1 MKRLVLLLSLGII
14 ITSLLMASCSS
25 SSSSEPTKIV
35 VATDATW
42 PHFESLNQQ
51 TKAIEGLDIDIMNA
65 IAFRQNLQVEYKN
78 VTWDPLL
85 AGMAKGLYDAAISSI
100 IITEERKK
108 DMLFSDPYFAAGQI
122 VVVSQ
127 NNNTITGKDSLS
139 GPVGVKS
146 GSVGDKEVKKIKAA
160 TPMPYDDIGLAF
172 QDLMTGK
179 VNAVVCNNPIALLY
193 IGINPDKLKTAGK
206 IFTDENYGI
215 AVNKDKKDLL
225 NKINS
230 GLMTIKKAGM
240 IELYS
245 NKWLK

>member
-1 MKRLVLLLSLGII
+1 MKRLAFLVSFGII
-14 ITSLLMASCSS
+14 ITSLLLTSCGSS
-25 SSSSEPTKIV
+25 SSTEPIKVI

-42 PHFESLNQQ
+42 PHFESVNPQ

-65 IAFRQNLQVEYKN
+65 IAAREDFQVEFKN
-78 VTWDPLL
+78 VAWDPLL

-127 NNNTITGKDSLS
+127 NNTSITGKDTLS
-139 GPVGVKS
+139 GPVGVKP
-146 GSVGDKEVKKIKAA
+146 GSIGGKEVKKIKAA
-160 TPMPYDDIGLAF
+160 AAKPYDDIGLAF
-172 QDLMTGK
+172 QDLMNGQ
-179 VNAVVCNNPIALLY
+179 VNAVVCDNPIALLY
-193 IGINPDKLKTAGK
+193 VGINPDKLKTAGK
-206 IFTDENYGI
+206 IFTDENYAI

-230 GLMTIKKAGM
+230 GLKTIKKAGM